1 MTTSRRYH
9 MSDRS
14 IHTIKW
20 LILLVPALGVGFWE
34 HIRHDLLL
42 PYLSMEAGNFMTP
55 IIVFL
60 INVTLSRKL
69 FQLYDSF
76 QQQLETERAEKEVLQ
91 ERERI
96 ARHLHDGIAQSLF
109 LCSVQLNLLK
119 RRTED
124 KACMEL
130 EKLIRQVHESVRY
143 FIQNL
148 KQENLL
154 NWKTKMLKMFNTFH
168 LESGIALDMNI
179 NLERVE
185 LSLTARE
192 KAEVFS
198 ILQEALTNV
207 RKHSEARNVRV
218 DWIGSKD
225 SWMMTVADDGRG
237 LSSDGSLLPNSYG
250 VQIMKERAAD
260 ILADLS
266 LYRDKHETILK
277 LVKRM

>member
-1 MTTSRRYH
+1 

-20 LILLVPALGVGFWE
+20 LILLVPALGIGIWE
-34 HIRHDLLL
+34 HIRHEFLL

-60 INVTLSRKL
+60 INVTLSRNL

-109 LCSVQLNLLK
+109 LCSVQLNMFK
-119 RRTED
+119 KRTED
-124 KACMEL
+124 KACIEL

-148 KQENLL
+148 KKENVFLD
-154 NWKTKMLKMFNTFH
+154 WKTKMLNMFEAFR
-168 LESGIALDMNI
+168 LESGLEFHTNI
-179 NLERVE
+179 KLEEVD
-185 LSLTARE
+185 LSLTAKE

-207 RKHSEARNVRV
+207 RKHAEAKNVRL
-218 DWIGSKD
+218 DWIGNKE
-225 SWMMTVADDGRG
+225 SWVMTVVDDGVG
-237 LSSDGSLLPNSYG
+237 LSGVSGPPDSYG

-260 ILADLS
+260 IVADLI
-266 LYRDKHETILK
+266 LYRDGQETILK
-277 LVKRM
+277 LAKRM